1 MMRAVLADTG
11 PLYAAN
17 DEGDSHHLRAL
28 RQSREL
34 TREWTEVL
42 IAYPILLESYSLLL
56 FRLFA

>member
-1 MMRAVLADTG
+1 
-11 PLYAAN
+11 
-17 DEGDSHHLRAL
+17 
-28 RQSREL
+28 L